1 MARSPDLREIWMPD
15 VISLRTGPHVHQ
27 DGVGVILQPDIG
39 IRTIHVPGIS
49 HDCSFTLSLIHEAE
63 FTVERGSAQVAG
75 VVDERN

>member
-1 MARSPDLREIWMPD
+1 MARSPDLREIRMPD
-15 VISLRTGPHVHQ
+15 VISLRTDPHVHQ
-27 DGVGVILQPDIG
+27 DGVILEPDIG

-63 FTVERGSAQVAG
+63 FTVEHGSAQVAG